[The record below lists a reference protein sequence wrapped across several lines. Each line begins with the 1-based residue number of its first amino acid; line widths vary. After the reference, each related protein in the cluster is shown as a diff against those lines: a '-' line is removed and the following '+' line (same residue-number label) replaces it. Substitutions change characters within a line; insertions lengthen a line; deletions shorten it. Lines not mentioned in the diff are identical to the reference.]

1 MPTTAPRYKQQGARA
16 PGPKPPGCAQAR
28 TRGGR
33 LAWVLGRN
41 AKGWIAVEL
50 DGNANEEG
58 KAYERKSLRWAQ
70 FAPGQDSILAAAP
83 PDAPKAPEPPPPPRA
98 RRQPKPTQRTPYEE
112 PIDPHNTEDLA
123 LSDDDDFYQK
133 WLRETLDSGS
143 DPGGSHDGDKD
154 DDFRAGDMS
163 DDDSAED
170 TNNDESALSLHTSD
184 LVPRTELQLL
194 LKDAATARESEA
206 TAPLATT
213 AQLSRYQ
220 PDLGGDKRA
229 MGALT
234 EVVRRQLSR
243 HLELLVET
251 LARSATSLGGMTNT

>member
-83 PDAPKAPEPPPPPRA
+83 PDAPKAPEPPPPPPRA

-112 PIDPHNTEDLA
+112 PIDPHNT
-123 LSDDDDFYQK
+123 
-133 WLRETLDSGS
+133 
-143 DPGGSHDGDKD
+143 
-154 DDFRAGDMS
+154 
-163 DDDSAED
+163 
-170 TNNDESALSLHTSD
+170 
-184 LVPRTELQLL
+184 
-194 LKDAATARESEA
+194 
-206 TAPLATT
+206 
-213 AQLSRYQ
+213 
-220 PDLGGDKRA
+220 
-229 MGALT
+229 
-234 EVVRRQLSR
+234 
-243 HLELLVET
+243 
-251 LARSATSLGGMTNT
+251 